1 MPNNYERHYYV
12 ICDDNCK
19 FEGMTK
25 EQIIAAIVEAT
36 GSMPENPDDAFISK
50 ILELNKNSNLRF
62 WLGTTAEYNALVA
75 GGTLESDCMY
85 IITDD
90 TFGEDVDAAI
100 SQLSNDIT
108 ALSETVEKLNYKSNG
123 WVNFKDKDNVS
134 IGTFYT
140 VGYTAFFNLNYK
152 VYGDGEGGN
161 KTIDLPFT
169 LDLGEEYI
177 NIPCIYHDGITSH
190 DKTPAYAQIFNQT
203 VDGETITTLT
213 VNTPNVASGEYEY
226 LLGSFCL
233 PIKNG
238 IVIQG

>member
-1 MPNNYERHYYV
+1 MNTVFNV
-12 ICDDNCK
+12 FSNDDCK
-19 FEGMTK
+19 YPAMTK
-25 EQIIAAIVEAT
+25 EEVLAAIAEAT
-36 GSMPENPDDAFISK
+36 GNTLTDVDSAFITK
-50 ILELNKNSNLRF
+50 IREYNRNGNLTF
-62 WLGTTAEYNALVA
+62 WVGTQAEYNALAKEEQIVS
-75 GGTLESDCMY
+75 GRFY

-161 KTIDLPFT
+161 KTIDLPFV

-213 VNTPNVASGEYEY
+213 VNMPNVASGEYEY